1 LTAASLR
8 LHPLS
13 IAAVSLGVVAVVGV
27 FTFARPTSH
36 PAVLP
41 PPPGAGLPYTH
52 VTFTARDAQRA
63 FADVGMTLVR
73 HENGRTPPIADM
85 STKDDV
91 VSVDTFGDARKVAA
105 SGFSDYL
112 VFANG
117 HWAHAPRTCVPGA
130 VDAERW
136 RGNVRVIVRCTRA
149 GSDAS
154 HLLRLAARALA
165 RL

>member
-1 LTAASLR
+1 MTSLR
-8 LHPLS
+8 IHPLS
-13 IAAVSLGVVAVVGV
+13 IAILSLGVVAVVGV

-36 PAVLP
+36 ASVLP

-52 VTFTARDAQRA
+52 VSFTTRDAQRA
-63 FADVGMTLVR
+63 FAGVGFTLVR
-73 HENGRTPPIADM
+73 RDTGPGTPMTDL
-85 STKDDV
+85 STRDDV
-91 VSVDTFGDARKVAA
+91 VSVDVFGDAEEVAA

-117 HWAHAPRTCVPGA
+117 HWAHAPRTCAPGA

-136 RGNVRVIVRCTRA
+136 RGNVRVIVRCTPA
-149 GSDAS
+149 GGDAPE
-154 HLLRLAARALA
+154 LLRRAARALA